1 MLSVPVLKSLNGKLN
16 ESADQLDISIINADK
31 YLTDDK
37 KIREFLLSNVQI
49 EAKTDGLKLT
59 VVKVADKGNL
69 SDYIF
74 SYKGNVLYS
83 EEFDFQAVTNIKKHS
98 IGASQF
104 KLVFLHFSKLS
115 KNTIPVGTELFI
127 EFLMKKPTL
136 SSNYEKSHGMV
147 LIASSKCTYSVEFG
161 KLKTSPEEFDTS
173 KRDAYAKMLNIDVP
187 LKLFDG
193 VLGSEITFE
202 HGIIYPGL
210 LAEFN
215 KRKNSMTW
223 NTPEVLYLDI
233 KELFLS
239 IESKYGGKEEGIVI
253 KYNSKILKLQQSYQ
267 VDQAARALI
276 KDKFKAPEEIE
287 KSYWEYVKICSLD
300 LINSLVIKSR
310 SLDDLLSEVAVNL
323 KNLKITFVH
332 PKKNIVNIKDDI
344 QLSTKILLV
353 KKLKGNN
360 NALFLGKMRII
371 TSAHYK
377 IITDATKLY
386 DNVIIGSVTSSMNK
400 FSEEIR
406 LKMIKL
412 CFPNLEIVQHSSGN
426 LIQIMNKCSKNI
438 NVILA
443 GTDRIQEYRK
453 QLANS
458 MGMSVKEI
466 KRTDDDISASKVI
479 DALKTDD
486 LEYFK
491 ANTPKAIHALY
502 DDLKTLYGQEE

>member
-1 MLSVPVLKSLNGKLN
+1 MNFKIPSIKTISTKLL
-16 ESADQLDISIINADK
+16 ESSEQLDISILNADK
-31 YLTDDK
+31 YLNDK
-37 KIREFLLSNVQI
+37 NMKDFLMSQVQI

-59 VVKVADKGNL
+59 IVKIADKGNIK
-69 SDYIF
+69 DYIF
-74 SYKGNVLYS
+74 SYKGNILYN
-83 EEFDFQAVTNIKKHS
+83 EEFDFQAVSNIKKSS

-104 KLVFLHFSKLS
+104 RLVFLHFSKLP
-115 KNTIPVGTELFI
+115 KNSIPVGTELFI
-127 EFLMKKPTL
+127 EYLMKKPTL

-147 LIASSKCTYSVEFG
+147 LIASSKCTYEVNFG

-173 KRDAYAKMLNIDVP
+173 KRDEYSKMLNIDVP

-202 HGIIYPGL
+202 HGIQYQPL

-215 KRKNSMTW
+215 KRKNSITW
-223 NTPEVLYLDI
+223 NDLNILYLDL
-233 KELFLS
+233 KDLFLS

-276 KDKFKAPEEIE
+276 KDKFKGSEDEENQ
-287 KSYWEYVKICSLD
+287 YWLYVKNISQDIL
-300 LINSLVIKSR
+300 NSLVIKSR
-310 SLDDLLSEVAVNL
+310 PLDELLKEVSDSL

-332 PKKNIVNIKDDI
+332 PKKNVVNIKDDI
-344 QLSTKILLV
+344 QLTTKIQLI

-360 NALFLGKMRII
+360 NALFLGKMRVI
-371 TSAHYK
+371 TNAHYK
-377 IITDATKLY
+377 IISDATKLY
-386 DNVIIGSVTSSMNK
+386 DNVIIGSVTSSANK

-406 LKMIKL
+406 LKMINL
-412 CFPNLEIVQHSSGN
+412 CFPDIEIVQHSSGN
-426 LIQIMNKCSKNI
+426 LIQIINKCSKNI

-443 GTDRIQEYRK
+443 GTDRIQEYRT
-453 QLANS
+453 QLKNNL
-458 MGMSVKEI
+458 GMSVKEI

-479 DALKTDD
+479 DALKSND

-491 ANTPKAIHALY
+491 ANTPKQIHPLY
-502 DDLKTLYGQEE
+502 EDLKTIYKDA